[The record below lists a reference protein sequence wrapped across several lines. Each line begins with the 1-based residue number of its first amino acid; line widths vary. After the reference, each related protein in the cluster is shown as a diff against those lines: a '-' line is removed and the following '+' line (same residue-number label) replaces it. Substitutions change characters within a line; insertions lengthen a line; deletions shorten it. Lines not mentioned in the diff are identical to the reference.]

1 MRRRYPKRNELFYY
15 ELPVAGG
22 IPLFSERWYFD
33 KLSSALKWCC
43 ERRGLRIFEYV
54 ILPDRICM
62 IVNAQWGSL
71 PETIQT
77 FCHFTSKAVMQK
89 LREGRR
95 DLKKSWIIPVLDE
108 ANASGSADL
117 SIWEKEL
124 PVRSLLSQQQVDEEA
139 LRLKESPVKAGFVKK
154 QEHYLHSSA
163 CPVNPLEGW
172 QVAVTDRGI

>member
-1 MRRRYPKRNELFYY
+1 MRRRYTKRNELFYY
-15 ELPVAGG
+15 ELPVAAG
-22 IPLFSERWYFD
+22 IPLLGERWYLD
-33 KLSSALKWCC
+33 KMSNALKWCC

-54 ILPDRICM
+54 ILPDRILL

-71 PETIQT
+71 PDIIGT

-89 LREGRR
+89 LRDGRR
-95 DLKKSWIIPVLDE
+95 NLRQSWIIPVIDE
-108 ANASGSADL
+108 ANGASGGEL

-124 PVRSLLSQQQVDEEA
+124 PHRSLISQDQVDEEA
-139 LRLKESPVKAGFVKK
+139 IKMRESPVRAGFVKK
-154 QEHYLHSSA
+154 PEHYLHSSA